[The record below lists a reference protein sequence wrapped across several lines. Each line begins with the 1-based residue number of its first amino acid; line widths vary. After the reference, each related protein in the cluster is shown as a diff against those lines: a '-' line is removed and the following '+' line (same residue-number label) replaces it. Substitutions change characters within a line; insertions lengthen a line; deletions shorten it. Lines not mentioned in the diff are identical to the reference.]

1 MSLAQEITNLYL
13 YGQKTTPSD
22 LSDESL
28 IRPSSISPKPVIDID
43 VQDYMQNGGGRF
55 AIGSQFAMIQEFFDP
70 VVATPYIPPRVQP
83 YTKQEIASIFGLSFY
98 GWNMQQKDIQDG
110 TDDYAERAYVF
121 NTQSF
126 QISDD
131 ARFIVDPSTG
141 EKRIENFA
149 IEPNASNED
158 DFDFVGGS
166 FLANLIGGTEL
177 VPKIDPSGIGRTVD
191 INYVGVVPRMTYK
204 LSDYQT
210 DVYKQDSFRS
220 GDYVKLL
227 SDIRV
232 LVSDLFN
239 SGVTR
244 FIENDK
250 PILYGTVDN
259 DTLSADSELFGS
271 LTEYPT
277 LISSR
282 DNGAIIIGADGN
294 DSLTGTF
301 VDDAVDEIYGGD
313 GDDTLAG
320 AIGNDELF
328 GELGNDILRGGIGED
343 KLDGGD
349 GNDNLNGGRGDD
361 LLTGG
366 KGNDTLDGG
375 VNLFSFADNDSAS
388 YSGTFAEYDI
398 EFLVDDSVRITDS
411 INSRDDI
418 DLLNGIEK
426 ALFTDKTANLRPGL
440 DIAFVIDTTGSM
452 GSSINAVKSSA
463 NQIIN
468 SIFDSAL
475 NSRIA
480 VVGYNDPGTNTFLSF
495 TDQPSIEDRKSAAR
509 SAINSVG
516 ASGGGD
522 FPEAVN
528 AGLIR
533 ALNGGAGEWRADA
546 SARRIILFGDA
557 PPKDTDLRDQVLSLA
572 AGADVSTPTVVASAS
587 TSIEPLSFA
596 SLSIDGDIETSRLSD
611 DLAMTTFALESTDAE
626 GSTVTVPVEIFTI
639 LIGGDASTRADF
651 ESLAT
656 ATSGQA
662 FSASA
667 SGLVDSII
675 EIIETPTGLYFTTD
689 EDTSVVIQSAELLNN
704 DTGEILS
711 LVEINSSFNG
721 TAVINANGNV
731 EFTPDANFNGKASF
745 DYTVTNGTDTN
756 TRFADVVV
764 DPINDT
770 PLIANNDTATTD
782 EDTSITILASD
793 LFANDNND
801 DKRQSLISGITNLV
815 NGTAAINGD
824 GNIEFISDVEFSG
837 IASFDYTVSDGFE
850 SDTASIEIEVKPI
863 NDAPTVINDIIDTAI
878 DEDTS
883 VIILATELLSND
895 SDVDGDN
902 LTIVGV
908 DNPTSGN
915 AIINDSGNIEFIPD
929 ANFNGKASF
938 DYIVTDGT
946 DTATASV
953 EVTVNP
959 INDVL
964 IANDD
969 TFTTDEDTSITIKAS
984 ELFANDVNDD
994 FEKSLSIFEVT
1005 NPVNGTVVLSSNGNV
1020 QFTPDTN
1027 FNGIANFDYTV
1038 TDGTDIETTSVE
1050 VIVNAVNDAP
1060 IAVRDFITADED
1072 VLTTFSATELLSN
1085 DIDYD
1090 IEDSLSMVEVNNFKN
1105 GTATINDD
1113 GNVEFLADANFIG
1126 GASFDY
1132 VITDGNSVAK
1142 ATASVRVN
1150 SVNDLPFIIKPLP
1163 DYTVTPDAPDRE
1175 IYLNDFFDDVDPDIS
1190 RLGYGGSSLTTLFN
1204 PYDITSVN
1212 NDSFLIL
1219 GYQGFRDFLKR
1230 GGRLGGDLNY
1240 DITITPYD
1248 QFGSSP
1254 GSTFTVSVLVPNEDP
1269 NLLEGAEGDD
1279 HLNGELGNDTLIG
1292 NAGNDTLIGSGGDDL
1307 IDGGNGIDT
1316 ILETSDT
1323 DLTLTNSSLVGIGND
1338 TLSNIERAI
1347 LTGGIANNQLDARNS
1362 SEIEVTLQGAE
1373 GNDTLRGGAK
1383 DDRLDGGAGED
1394 TIVEELDTD
1403 FTLTD
1408 TSLEGNGTDTLNQI
1422 EAAMITGGSGD
1433 NLINAS
1439 EVTQLNVTL
1448 DGHQGNDSL
1457 IGGGQDD
1464 VLLGGSGDDSLY
1476 GNDGN
1481 DTMDGGEGN
1490 DTVLYSDVIYQGN
1503 SDISL
1508 SRTGNSVIYNNTDTL
1523 TDIEF
1528 IQFSDLKIDAETLE
1542 IIPKPS
1548 IIAEYGTITNLS
1560 DTKQTINLLNTYT
1573 NPVVFVQPPSYNE
1586 EDPAIVRLDNITAD
1600 SFEAMIQ
1607 EAEYLDDLH
1616 EGETVSYFV
1625 FEAGTW
1631 QLSDGTKLEV
1641 GSTSTSTSLVPQGFE
1656 SVEFDLEFDT
1666 APVILSQVQTNNG
1679 TQFVRTRQQN
1689 PTADGFS
1696 IGMEEE
1702 EALKTSGHATE
1713 DVGWLAIEPGVGQWG
1728 DSTYYAGQTSD
1739 SVTHQWSNVDFNSL
1753 FDSTPQLMAGISSYD
1768 GADPSGLRY
1777 QNLDSNGVEIKVEE
1791 DTSYD
1796 DEIGHTSE
1804 VVDFLAVE
1812 GSGILQAV
1820 PAPKPMVIGEVGT
1833 ISNLNPLNQT
1843 IAFNNT
1849 YTNPVVFALPVSY
1862 NDEEPAI
1869 ARINDI
1875 ESDSFSVYL
1884 SEPEYLDDQHAD
1896 ETITYLVIEAG
1907 TWELSDGTRIEVG
1920 SLDTDKMT
1928 TSSWENLNFESDFT
1942 QTPAVLSTVQTDN
1955 GTQFVRTRQKGK
1967 SVDGFELSLESEEA
1981 NKASGHATETVG
1993 WLAMET
1999 GSGSWSGFDYTTGS
2013 TAEVIDHTWDT
2024 VSFGQ
2029 TFESTPNILASLSS
2043 YVGADPAGLR
2053 YRNLGS
2059 SQVQFKV
2066 EEDMSFDS
2074 EIGHIDESVDFLA
2087 LAGSGNLSAISADNF
2102 I

>member
-13 YGQKTTPSD
+13 YGQKTTPLD
-22 LSDESL
+22 LSDDSL
-28 IRPSSISPKPVIDID
+28 VRPSSISPNPSIDID

-55 AIGSQFAMIQEFFDP
+55 AIGSQFYLIQEFFDP
-70 VVATPYIPPRVQP
+70 VIGTPKVPPRVQP
-83 YTKQEIASIFGLSFY
+83 YTKQEIAAIFGLSFY
-98 GWNMQQKDIQDG
+98 GWNMQQKDIQDE

-126 QISDD
+126 QISND
-131 ARFIVDPSTG
+131 ARFIVDPVTG
-141 EKRIENFA
+141 DKRIENFA
-149 IEPNASNED
+149 IEPNAANQE

-166 FLANLIGGTEL
+166 VLANWIGGTEL
-177 VPKIDPSGIGRTVD
+177 VPKIDPSGIGRTVG
-191 INYVGVVPRMTYK
+191 INYVGVVPRVTYE
-204 LSDYQT
+204 LSDYQA
-210 DVYKQDSFRS
+210 DVYKQDSFKT
-220 GDYVKLL
+220 GDYIKLL
-227 SDIRV
+227 SDTRT
-232 LVSDLFN
+232 LVNDLFD

-250 PILYGTVDN
+250 PIYYGTVGN
-259 DTLSADSELFGS
+259 DTLSADSEQFGS
-271 LTEYPT
+271 LTF
-277 LISSR
+277 ISNR
-282 DNGAIIIGADGN
+282 DNGVILIGADGN

-301 VDDAVDEIYGGD
+301 LADAVDEIYGGN
-313 GDDTLAG
+313 GGDTLVG
-320 AIGNDELF
+320 AIGDDELF
-328 GELGNDILRGGIGED
+328 GEIGNDVLQGGIGQD

-349 GNDNLNGGRGDD
+349 GNDDLNGGRGDD
-361 LLTGG
+361 LLIGG
-366 KGNDTLDGG
+366 KGNDTLNGG
-375 VNLFSFADNDSAS
+375 TNLFGFFASENDSAL

-398 EFLVDDSVRITDS
+398 EFLADDSIRITDTV
-411 INSRDDI
+411 NSRDDI
-418 DLLNGIEK
+418 DLLNGVEK
-426 ALFTDKTANLRPGL
+426 AVFTDKTIDLKTGQ

-452 GSSINAVKSSA
+452 GDDIAAVKARSNEIINA
-463 NQIIN
+463 
-468 SIFDSAL
+468 IFDNAL

-495 TDQPSIEDRKSAAR
+495 TNQPSIEDRKSAAQ
-509 SAINSVG
+509 SAINSVS

-533 ALNGGAGEWRADA
+533 ALNGSAGEWRSDA

-557 PPKDTDLRDQVLSLA
+557 PPKDTYLRAQVLSLA
-572 AGADVSTPTVVASAS
+572 AGADVSTPSTAALAS
-587 TSIEPLSFA
+587 TSIESLGFAPLS
-596 SLSIDGDIETSRLSD
+596 IEGDIETSRLSD

-656 ATSGQA
+656 ATGGQA

-1338 TLSNIERAI
+1338 ALSNIERAI

-1408 TSLEGNGTDTLNQI
+1408 TSLEGNGTDALNQI
-1422 EAAMITGGSGD
+1422 EAAMLTGGSGD
-1433 NLINAS
+1433 KLIDAS
-1439 EVTQLNVTL
+1439 GVSQLKVTL

-1457 IGGGQDD
+1457 IGGDRDD
-1464 VLLGGSGDDSLY
+1464 VLLGGNGDDFLY
-1476 GNDGN
+1476 GSDGN
-1481 DTMDGGEGN
+1481 DTIDGGEGI
-1490 DTVLYSDVIYQGN
+1490 DTVLYNDVVYQGN
-1503 SDISL
+1503 SNISL
-1508 SRTGNSVIYNNTDTL
+1508 SRTGDSVVYNNTDTL
-1523 TDIEF
+1523 TNVEL

-1542 IIPKPS
+1542 VIPTPKA
-1548 IIAEYGTITNLS
+1548 IAEYGTITNLS
-1560 DTKQTINLLNTYT
+1560 HTKQTIDLINTYT

-1586 EDPAIVRLDNITAD
+1586 DDPAIVRLDNITAD

-1607 EAEYLDDLH
+1607 EPEHNDGIH
-1616 EGETVSYFV
+1616 EGETASYFV

-1631 QLSDGTKLEV
+1631 QLEDGTLLEV
-1641 GSTSTSTSLVPQGFE
+1641 GTNSSSGLIKQGFD
-1656 SVEFDLEFDT
+1656 SVEFEQDFET
-1666 APVILSQVQTNNG
+1666 SPVIMSNVQTNNG

-1689 PTADGFS
+1689 PSVDGFS

-1702 EALKTSGHATE
+1702 EANQYSGHATE
-1713 DVGWLAIEPGVGQWG
+1713 ELGWLAIEPGVGQWG
-1728 DSTYYAGQTSD
+1728 DSTYYAGQTD
-1739 SVTHQWSNVDFNSL
+1739 NSVTHEGHNIDFNNL
-1753 FDSTPQLMAGISSYD
+1753 FDSTPQLMAGLSSYD
-1768 GADPSGLRY
+1768 GSDPVGIRYRNSG
-1777 QNLDSNGVEIKVEE
+1777 SNGVEIKIEE
-1791 DTSYD
+1791 DQSFDSETN
-1796 DEIGHTSE
+1796 HTTE

-1812 GSGILQAV
+1812 GSGILSAF
-1820 PAPKPMVIGEVGT
+1820 PTPSETIIGEVGT

-1843 IAFNNT
+1843 ITLNNT
-1849 YTNPVVFALPVSY
+1849 YTNPLVFALPVSY

-1875 ESDSFSVYL
+1875 NSDSFSVYL
-1884 SEPEYLDDQHAD
+1884 KEPEYLDDQHAD

-1907 TWELSDGTRIEVG
+1907 TWELENGTRIEVG

-1928 TSSWENLNFESDFT
+1928 TSSWENLNFESDFP
-1942 QTPAVLSTVQTDN
+1942 QTPAVLSQVQTDN

-1967 SVDGFELSLESEEA
+1967 SVSGFELSLEEEEA
-1981 NKASGHATETVG
+1981 LKSSGHATETVG
-1993 WLAMET
+1993 WLAIET
-1999 GSGSWSGFDYTTGS
+1999 GSGSWSGFDYTVGS
-2013 TAEVIDHTWDT
+2013 TAEEIDDSWDT

-2029 TFESTPNILASLSS
+2029 TFATTPNILASLSS

-2059 SQVQFKV
+2059 SQVQVKV
-2066 EEDMSFDS
+2066 EEDQSFDS
-2074 EIGHIDESVDFLA
+2074 EMGHIDESVDFLA
-2087 LAGSGNLSAISADNF
+2087 IAGSGNLSAKSVDSF